1 MSAGV
6 GVGAVGRAATCSFC
20 SGSAWP
26 ALSYRLART
35 IRYDVVIGLEGMAA
49 EWAGAPACSGAA
61 CLREPDASFIVSA
74 HAITIQWYPNSEYPY
89 FIKLGGGVAVHRG
102 RYTRG
107 VTEPSDAPVRRT
119 MTLFS
124 ATPKI
129 GVGAERRVS
138 PQVSLTLHAD
148 MVRAVRGRWIVG
160 DASLSPFLLYMGA
173 GLVWYQ

>member
-6 GVGAVGRAATCSFC
+6 GVGAVGRAATCTFC
-20 SGSAWP
+20 TGSAWP

-61 CLREPDASFIVSA
+61 CLREPDASFVVSA

-89 FIKLGGGVAVHRG
+89 FIKLGGGVAAHRA

-107 VTEPSDAPVRRT
+107 VPSEADTAVRRT
-119 MTLFS
+119 VTIVS

-129 GVGAERRVS
+129 GVGVERRVS
-138 PQVSLTLHAD
+138 PQVALTLHVDA
-148 MVRAVRGRWIVG
+148 VRAVRGRMSIG
-160 DASLSPFLLYMGA
+160 DASLSPFLVYFGA
-173 GLVWYQ
+173 GLVWYR